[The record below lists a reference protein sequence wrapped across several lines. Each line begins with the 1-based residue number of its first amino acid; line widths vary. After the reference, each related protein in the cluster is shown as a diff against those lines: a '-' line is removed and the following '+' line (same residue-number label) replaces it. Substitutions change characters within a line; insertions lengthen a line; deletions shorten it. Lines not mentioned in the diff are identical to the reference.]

1 MNAPVAS
8 HARRARRQQ
17 QARRH
22 LRVGETGFSYLE
34 TGAGPPLV
42 LLHGIGSSAESWRDQ
57 LAGLADFRRVLAWD
71 APGYG
76 ASTPLPLERPT
87 PADYADRLTLLLDA
101 LGLERIALAGHSLG
115 ALIAGAFAARR
126 PGRIERLV
134 LADAALGHGVHPAKP
149 LPPRIRLR
157 LDDLAALGPNE
168 FARRRAPRLLSTT
181 ATTAQRKRVR
191 ETMARID
198 PSGYRQAVAILAQG
212 DLHADVGLITAP
224 TLVLCGS
231 EDTVTPPESNRALA
245 AAIANARYVEIARAG
260 HASYVE
266 RPDAFNCAMRE
277 FLGTS

>member
-17 QARRH
+17 QARLH

-34 TGAGPPLV
+34 AGAGPPLV

-57 LAGLADFRRVLAWD
+57 LAGLADIRHVLAWD

-76 ASTPLPLERPT
+76 ASTPLPSARPT
-87 PADYADRLTLLLDA
+87 VADYADRLALLLDA

-126 PGRIERLV
+126 PGRVERLV
-134 LADAALGHGVHPAKP
+134 LADAAIGHGVDPAAP
-149 LPPRIRLR
+149 LPPRVRLR
-157 LDDLAALGPNE
+157 LDDLAAHGPEE
-168 FARRRAPRLLSTT
+168 FARRRAPRLLSAA
-181 ATTAQRKRVR
+181 ATPAQLERVH

-198 PSGYRQAVAILAQG
+198 PAGYRQAVAMLAQG
-212 DLHADVGLITAP
+212 NLRADAGAITAP

-231 EDTVTPPESNRALA
+231 EDAVTPPEGNRALA
-245 AAIANARYVEIARAG
+245 AAIAHARYVELADAG
-260 HASYVE
+260 HASYIE
-266 RPDAFNCAMRE
+266 RPGAFNAAVRK